1 MDNDIRI
8 AAAVVQSTVGRI
20 DENLQRMSGL
30 VSAAAEAGV
39 RLICFPEMAATGYS
53 HRDLIRRH
61 ADPVPG
67 RISRHF
73 GRLADAHGMTILTG
87 MAEITEDGVC
97 YASHLV
103 VNPHRSPKV
112 YRKVHLAPPEQNLFN
127 AGGRAPVFD
136 CDGLCFGVQLCYD
149 AHFPELSTRMAE
161 AGADVLFVPHAS
173 PRGDAPTKHR
183 SWMRHLPARAYDNSV
198 FVVAC
203 NQVGDNGQG
212 LTFPG
217 NAVIINPSGNV
228 MARKLDGT
236 EGLLVADLKLDDL
249 RHVREH
255 RMRYFLP
262 NRRKDLFSPHTS

>member
-1 MDNDIRI
+1 MENDIRI
-8 AAAVVQSTVGRI
+8 AAAVVQCIVGRI
-20 DENLQRMSGL
+20 DENLQRMAGL
-30 VSAAAEAGV
+30 VSAAAAAGV
-39 RLICFPEMAATGYS
+39 RIICFPELAATGYS
-53 HRDLIRRH
+53 HREFIRRH
-61 ADPVPG
+61 AETVPG

-73 GRLADAHGMTILTG
+73 GRLADAHGMTVLTG
-87 MAEITEDGVC
+87 MAEVTDDGSY

-103 VNPHRSPKV
+103 VSPRRAPDV

-127 AGGRAPVFD
+127 AGGGVPVFD
-136 CDGLCFGVQLCYD
+136 CDGVRFGIQLCYD

-161 AGADVLFVPHAS
+161 AGADVLFIPHAS
-173 PRGDAPTKHR
+173 PRGDASTKHQ
-183 SWMRHLPARAYDNSV
+183 SWMRHLPARAYDNGV

-203 NQVGDNGQG
+203 NQIGDNGQG

-236 EGLLVADLKLDDL
+236 EGLLVADLKLEDL

-262 NRRKDLFSPHTS
+262 NRRKDLFLPQSL